1 MRDKVTSMAIVNTK
15 SVQFK
20 LMCGVFGFH
29 RISTQDIRKSF
40 QVTGLFPVDWDFF
53 EEI

>member
-1 MRDKVTSMAIVNTK
+1 MRDEVTSMAIANTK
-15 SVQFK
+15 AVQFK

-40 QVTGLFPVDWDFF
+40 QVTGFSRELGLF